1 MIRKLLLI
9 LSIAFAVFAFGYPCM
24 VLPYTNYTFT
34 YTEKDVEISS
44 TLKFQLNGRV
54 KITGD
59 SSVSSS
65 GLVEQENYYY
75 KISFKNRQ
83 VLISDTKDFGNAM
96 KLDIDNIYSL
106 RSGALSLVSSKG
118 YINNVAKWTSI
129 GVGVVALLLVITIPT
144 KRRG

>member
-1 MIRKLLLI
+1 MVRKLLLI

-24 VLPYTNYTFT
+24 IFPYTNYTYT
-34 YTEKDVEISS
+34 YTEKEVEISS

-59 SSVSSS
+59 TSLGSL

-75 KISFKNRQ
+75 KISFKDQ
-83 VLISDTKDFGNAM
+83 KVLISDTKEFENAM
-96 KLDIDNIYSL
+96 KLDINNIYSL
-106 RSGALSLVSSKG
+106 GGNNG
-118 YINNVAKWTSI
+118 YTNNVAKWTSL
-129 GVGVVALLLVITIPT
+129 GVGVVTLLLVLTIPT